1 MNCST
6 IEIEAISEKIWSQ
19 SKMFQTYNYRANK
32 IVEFFIKN
40 IWIEVIVN
48 GKEEIETGK
57 KL

>member
-1 MNCST
+1 MNCSK

-32 IVEFFIKN
+32 IVEFFIMN